1 MLLFCSTVVTSAPA
15 STCGREVIRCSLQV
29 ATTQPAASVIDSMLE
44 WRQVFLT
51 ANVVSRRR
59 RQCNPSSSL
68 FWFFGYLRFSFQNA
82 GFYHGRWVSCTP
94 IHFKH
99 YSSQT
104 TFDLIFFFFFFPPPL
119 SHFCVVHVSLVRHKE
134 SSLANSQVWHSKSN
148 LEPQV
153 DHIPRQV
160 CLFLFFILFFFFLS
174 SVVPNFLTES
184 LTKINATRLT
194 DRRLRFFGAAPIALN
209 WWMHSVTGVD
219 WTNQKNVH

>member
-15 STCGREVIRCSLQV
+15 STCGREVVRCSLQV
-29 ATTQPAASVIDSMLE
+29 ATTQPAASVIDSLLE

-104 TFDLIFFFFFFPPPL
+104 TFDLIFFSFSSPPPL
-119 SHFCVVHVSLVRHKE
+119 SFLCRSCLTCSPQRKFACQF
-134 SSLANSQVWHSKSN
+134 SSLTLQVKLGAASRPYSASS
-148 LEPQV
+148 LSFFY
-153 DHIPRQV
+153 
-160 CLFLFFILFFFFLS
+160 FLFIFFLS